1 MIKLTDNVFEILL
14 ILLRNRPLN
23 LNDIARQTMLSVMG
37 VSKIVKKLEKEKL
50 VTITKIGK
58 SHIVKINV
66 IRDNIEIFSL
76 SEKYKFEKFIKHHP
90 ELKGFLLMFK
100 ENIKAHFCLIFGSYA
115 SGEESTSSDLDLL
128 IVSNVDDTKMIN
140 KLKALL
146 NINLE
151 PMFVKKKDFINELRK
166 KHRLYLEIM
175 NGKRILIN
183 GEYNFWETV
192 YEIF

>member
-90 ELKGFLLMFK
+90 ELKGFLLMLK